1 MKHGQHYSTIVM
13 IIVFADGQRI
23 AKRVSSQINKE
34 TRKLKKLVIEYNKD
48 SVLPE
53 MTMQTALNP
62 DETNAE
68 TDVHVCA
75 THIQM
80 DTKDRNDIIH
90 AYLKKIR
97 SSEEIAILKDEVKSS
112 LDYFQE
118 KQRCIKGCCTNLHAN
133 NDVYSRGAHNLL
145 THLLWKVELCTF
157 PVEACK
163 DTIDYNTEFES
174 EFDMSSSS
182 SSDSEIDE

>member
-1 MKHGQHYSTIVM
+1 MVRE
-13 IIVFADGQRI
+13 VFADGQRI

-75 THIQM
+75 TH
-80 DTKDRNDIIH
+80 TNGHKR
-90 AYLKKIR
+90 
-97 SSEEIAILKDEVKSS
+97 
-112 LDYFQE
+112 QE
-118 KQRCIKGCCTNLHAN
+118 
-133 NDVYSRGAHNLL
+133 
-145 THLLWKVELCTF
+145 
-157 PVEACK
+157 
-163 DTIDYNTEFES
+163 
-174 EFDMSSSS
+174 
-182 SSDSEIDE
+182 